1 MGAASTRAGT
11 LQANNDKGLLA
22 GDRRRA
28 INPDPDTSR
37 RLGIRGLR
45 TRLRSFDPKHRD
57 ATPMPDST
65 PRLNLTPA
73 LALLFLAGCAG
84 QAPRDDFDTGMAGR
98 YDPSGVSARAYGYV
112 RPAPD
117 VQIRVRG
124 ASGRSSDR
132 QATDPL
138 APIASTGGSGDLW
151 ERVRARMALKTS
163 QNPRVE
169 ARVRALQGQPDY
181 LTRLSRRAQP
191 YLHMIV
197 REIEQ
202 RGMPM
207 ELALL
212 PEVES
217 SYNPRALSPKSASG
231 MWQFIPETGTRM
243 GLAQNDW
250 YDGRNDIV
258 ASTRAALAYLQGLH
272 DDLGGDWALAIAAYN
287 CGPERVR
294 SAQQA
299 NRAQGKPTDYWSLDL
314 PAETEHY
321 VPQLLAIAQ
330 VVAAPARYGLAM
342 PAVPDRPQL
351 ELVHAVSQVDLDQAA
366 QIADISPAALSQL
379 NPGLKRGK
387 TQPSGPHTLLV
398 PAGYG
403 QRLRLR
409 LAAAST
415 APTARPAVAVI
426 PGNGYRVR
434 KGESLAT
441 IARRFGVS
449 TAELRSANG
458 LKSNKVAAGT
468 RLLIPAA
475 DLAEARSPATV
486 DGVVYIVKGGDTLT
500 SVARDHSVSRDD
512 LASWNGIGRN
522 DPLLP
527 GQKLRIVANEG
538 PQPRRGRST
547 S

>member
-1 MGAASTRAGT
+1 
-11 LQANNDKGLLA
+11 
-22 GDRRRA
+22 
-28 INPDPDTSR
+28 
-37 RLGIRGLR
+37 
-45 TRLRSFDPKHRD
+45 
-57 ATPMPDST
+57 MPSLT
-65 PRLNLTPA
+65 PRLRPIPT
-73 LALLFLAGCAG
+73 LALLLLAGCAG
-84 QAPRDDFDTGMAGR
+84 PGPRDDMDANIAGR
-98 YDPSGVSARAYGYV
+98 YDPNGVSARAYGYV

-124 ASGRSSDR
+124 SGGRGSGPLP
-132 QATDPL
+132 ADPL
-138 APIASTGGSGDLW
+138 GPIAATGGSGDLW
-151 ERVRARMALKTS
+151 DRVRARMALKAPL
-163 QNPRVE
+163 NPRIE
-169 ARVRALQGQPDY
+169 SRVRTLQSQPDY
-181 LTRLSRRAQP
+181 LTRLSQRAQP

-197 REIEQ
+197 REIER

-212 PEVES
+212 PEIES
-217 SYNPRALSPKSASG
+217 SYNPRAMSPKSASG
-231 MWQFIPETGTRM
+231 MWQFIPETGARM

-294 SAQQA
+294 AAQQA
-299 NRAQGKPTDYWSLDL
+299 NRSQGKATDYWSLNL
-314 PAETEHY
+314 PAETENY
-321 VPQLLAIAQ
+321 VPQLLAVAQ

-342 PAVPDRPQL
+342 PKVPDRPQL
-351 ELVHAVSQVDLDQAA
+351 ELVHATTQVDLDRAA
-366 QIADISPAALSQL
+366 RLADLSPAALSQL
-379 NPGLKRGK
+379 NPGLKQGK

-398 PAGYG
+398 PAGAG

-409 LAAAST
+409 LAVST
-415 APTARPAVAVI
+415 ASPGLRPAPAVSHRDS
-426 PGNGYRVR
+426 YRVR
-434 KGESLAT
+434 KGDSLEG

-449 TAELRSANG
+449 AASLRATNG
-458 LKSNKVAAGT
+458 LETGRVRPGA
-468 RLLIPAA
+468 RLLIPAPE
-475 DLAEARSPATV
+475 LAEMADASAS
-486 DGVVYIVKGGDTLT
+486 DGIVYVVKGGDTLT

-527 GQKLRIVANEG
+527 GQKLRIVASEG
-538 PQPRRGRST
+538 NQSRRGRST

>member
-1 MGAASTRAGT
+1 
-11 LQANNDKGLLA
+11 
-22 GDRRRA
+22 
-28 INPDPDTSR
+28 
-37 RLGIRGLR
+37 
-45 TRLRSFDPKHRD
+45 
-57 ATPMPDST
+57 MPAPT
-65 PRLNLTPA
+65 QHLKLTPI

-84 QAPRDDFDTGMAGR
+84 QAPRDDLDAGIAGR
-98 YDPSGVSARAYGYV
+98 YNPDGVSARAYGYV

-124 ASGRSSDR
+124 STGRGSDP
-132 QATDPL
+132 QPADPL
-138 APIASTGGSGDLW
+138 GPIGSTGGSGDLW
-151 ERVRARMALKTS
+151 DRVRARMALKTP

-169 ARVRALQGQPDY
+169 SRVRALQGQPDY

-197 REIEQ
+197 REIER

-212 PEVES
+212 PEIES

-243 GLAQNDW
+243 GLAQNNW

-258 ASTRAALAYLQGLH
+258 ASTRAALTYLQGLH

-299 NRAQGKPTDYWSLDL
+299 NRSQGKPTDFWSLDL
-314 PAETEHY
+314 PAETENY
-321 VPQLLAIAQ
+321 VPQLLAVAQ

-342 PAVPDRPQL
+342 PSVPDRPQL

-366 QIADISPAALSQL
+366 HLADISPAALSQL
-379 NPGLKRGK
+379 NPGLKQGK

-398 PAGYG
+398 PAGSG
-403 QRLRLR
+403 HRLRLR
-409 LAAAST
+409 LAGAST
-415 APTARPAVAVI
+415 APVARPAVAVTV
-426 PGNGYRVR
+426 GDGYRVR

-441 IARRFGVS
+441 IARRLGVS
-449 TAELRSANG
+449 TEELRAANG

-468 RLLIPAA
+468 RLLVPTADRAGAGSATAA
-475 DLAEARSPATV
+475 
-486 DGVVYIVKGGDTLT
+486 DGVVYIVRGGDTLS
-500 SVARDHSVSRDD
+500 SVARDHSVTRDD

-527 GQKLRIVANEG
+527 GQKLRIVASERA
-538 PQPRRGRST
+538 QPRRGRST